1 MGIEYRS
8 NMEVN
13 VGAAFYLEI
22 GSEEIPA
29 GYILPALEAMSAQM
43 ARFLDENRIA
53 HGEPVTTGTPRR
65 LILHV
70 PDVAL
75 QQEACT
81 TEIIGPPKQVAY
93 DAEGKP
99 TKAAEGFARGQ
110 GMQVEDIRIKET
122 PKGEYLC
129 IVREEAG
136 VPTRELLQKMLPDF
150 IAHIP
155 FPKSMRWGSLPVTFT
170 RPVNYLVALLEG
182 RTVDFE
188 YGDVKSGNHAF
199 GHRFMS
205 SQWIA
210 VEDYSSHLE
219 NLRSHFV
226 VADISERKALI
237 RDGIQKAAAGVG
249 GSILEDE
256 DLLDEVTH
264 LVEYPQPLV
273 GEFEEKFLKLPPEL
287 LITVIKKHQ
296 RYFAITDGGGALM
309 RYFVTV
315 ANTTPRDFNLVA
327 AGNARVVRA
336 RLEDARFYFE
346 EDQKVK
352 LDDRAEQ
359 LKGVVFHSK
368 LGTSWEKVER
378 FTVLARWLG
387 ERLAPASLDA
397 ILRAAYLCKAD
408 LVTGMVG
415 EFPELQG
422 AMGRAYARLQGE
434 PGAVCEAIYEHYLP
448 NRAGGPIPGK
458 VEGAL
463 LSMADK
469 MDTIVGCFG
478 VGLIPTGA
486 ADPFALRRQT
496 LGIIRII
503 LEKPF
508 QVSLTDFIDQALPL
522 LASRMTEPADTV
534 KRGVLEFFHGRLHH
548 YLVSQYGYSGDVV
561 DASLAV
567 GIDDLVGAVARTKA
581 VAAFKARPDFETLA
595 VAFKRVVNIIKE
607 PETAAVQPDLFAGA
621 AEQALFMNLSDTEG
635 LVEQCLARGDT
646 DGALEAMARLK
657 GFIDAF
663 FDSVLVMDKDDAVR
677 RNRLALLTRIHDLFT
692 KVADFRKIQ
701 TG

>member
-1 MGIEYRS
+1 
-8 NMEVN
+8 MEGD
-13 VGAAFYLEI
+13 VGAAFFLEI

-29 GYILPALEAMSAQM
+29 GYVLPALEAMSAQM
-43 ARFLDENRIA
+43 TRFLDENRIQ
-53 HGEPVTTGTPRR
+53 HGEPVTSATPRR
-65 LILHV
+65 LIIHV
-70 PDVAL
+70 PDLAL

-81 TEIIGPPKQVAY
+81 TEIIGPPRQAAY
-93 DAEGKP
+93 DAEGRP

-110 GMQVEDIRIKET
+110 GVRVEDIRIKET

-136 VPTRELLQKMLPDF
+136 VATRELLEKMLPEL

-170 RPVNYLVALLEG
+170 RPINYVVGLLGGE
-182 RTVDFE
+182 TLNFQ
-188 YGDVKSGNHAF
+188 YGDVQSGNRSF

-205 SQWIA
+205 PHWVPVA
-210 VEDYSSHLE
+210 DYASHLE
-219 NLRSHFV
+219 NLKKHFII
-226 VADISERKALI
+226 ADIAERKSLI
-237 RDGIQKAAAGVG
+237 REGIQKAAASVG

-264 LVEYPQPLV
+264 LVELPQPLV

-296 RYFAITDGGGALM
+296 RYFAIKDGNGALM

-315 ANTTPRDFNLVA
+315 ANTKPRDFGLVA
-327 AGNARVVRA
+327 EGNARVVRA

-346 EDQKVK
+346 EDQKVR
-352 LDDRAEQ
+352 LDNRAEQ

-378 FTVLARWLG
+378 FTAVARWLG
-387 ERLAPASLDA
+387 ERLAQASMDA
-397 ILRAAYLCKAD
+397 LLRAAYLCKAD

-434 PGAVCEAIYEHYLP
+434 SDAVCEAIFEHYLP
-448 NRAGGPIPGK
+448 NRAGGPIPEK
-458 VEGAL
+458 IEGSL

-503 LEKPF
+503 LEKPL
-508 QVSLTDFIDQALPL
+508 QVSLSDFIDQAMPL
-522 LASRMTEPADTV
+522 LAAKMTEPRDSV

-548 YLVSQYGYSGDVV
+548 YLVSQYGYSADVV

-581 VAAFKARPDFETLA
+581 LAAFKARPDFESLA
-595 VAFKRVVNIIKE
+595 AAFKRVVNIIKE
-607 PETAAVQPDLFAGA
+607 PETAPVNADLFAGA
-621 AEQALFMNLSDTEG
+621 AEQTLFMNLSDTEG
-635 LVEQCLARGDT
+635 IVRQCVGNGDY

-657 GFIDAF
+657 GFIDSF

-692 KVADFRKIQ
+692 QVADFRKIQ